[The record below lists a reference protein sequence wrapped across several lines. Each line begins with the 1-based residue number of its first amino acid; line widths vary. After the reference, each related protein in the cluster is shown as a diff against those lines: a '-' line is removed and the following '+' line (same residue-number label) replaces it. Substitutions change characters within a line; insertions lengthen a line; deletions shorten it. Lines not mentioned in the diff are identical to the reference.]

1 MKKQLYSQ
9 RLRVWDNKI
18 SSDSHSTT
26 FSVKHSEPGSQQ
38 WFLLE
43 VLPIKAGL
51 QFPRVFPLAW
61 VETSH
66 GSLVQHGYENE
77 FSKSH
82 LYAYELSNY
91 SASLKCPFQ
100 HIDQ

>member
-1 MKKQLYSQ
+1 M
-9 RLRVWDNKI
+9 V
-18 SSDSHSTT
+18 
-26 FSVKHSEPGSQQ
+26 PP
-38 WFLLE
+38 E

-91 SASLKCPFQ
+91 SAGLKCPFQ
-100 HIDQ
+100 HIDQQALWIQSLSSFLEKSRKLF